1 MNFLQYKVDIEK
13 HETNNDLL
21 LHYCEYKNDEM
32 IKYMLD
38 TYCILDDENINN
50 ENQVSEIKI
59 NQVNEIK
66 NNNRIDINYKTNDH
80 RYTPLMWCCWLN
92 IFDSVKEILKYK
104 PDIDYY
110 NNHYDCA
117 ILLAIYNGNYE
128 MVKLLID
135 NGADV
140 NLILDDEK
148 KHRQNEISPISTSVY
163 NGDYKI
169 TKLLIDNGADVNY
182 MKVGSEI
189 KSPLIY
195 SAIKGYYEI
204 AKLLIMNGA
213 DINYQYNDCNAFNY
227 ALYNKCY
234 KICILL
240 LINGA
245 DVNDNC
251 IRVVGAKQ
259 WIIGAFNKIVEEKKK
274 EYDSK
279 INILYN
285 DVANEYKVN
294 IPKVLC
300 NMIVYDYL
308 YDEDK
313 YKFDDDIIKFIS
325 VEYKKNFAS
334 QFEEHCN
341 CNRNNNN

>member
-1 MNFLQYKVDIEK
+1 MNFLQHKIDIEK
-13 HETNNDLL
+13 YESNNDLL
-21 LHYCEYKNDEM
+21 LHYCENKNKEM

-38 TYCILDDENINN
+38 TYCIIDDEKIKQN
-50 ENQVSEIKI
+50 KI
-59 NQVNEIK
+59 NDK
-66 NNNRIDINYKTNDH
+66 IDINYKIDRH

-92 IFDSVKEILKYK
+92 MFDNVKEIFKYK
-104 PDIDYY
+104 PDINYY
-110 NNHYDCA
+110 NNQFDCA
-117 ILLAIYNGNYE
+117 IRLAIYNRNYD

-140 NLILDDEK
+140 NLILDDDK
-148 KHRQNEISPISTSVY
+148 KNMQNEISPLSTSVY

-204 AKLLIMNGA
+204 AKLLVLNGA
-213 DINYQYNDCNAFNY
+213 DINYQYNNCNAFNY
-227 ALYNKCY
+227 ALYNKSY

-240 LINGA
+240 LINET
-245 DVNDNC
+245 DINDNC
-251 IRVVGAKQ
+251 IRVVGAKE
-259 WIIGAFNKIVEEKKK
+259 WVVGTFNKIIEGKRK
-274 EYDSK
+274 EYDTK
-279 INILYN
+279 FNILYN

-300 NMIVYDYL
+300 NMIVYDYI
-308 YDEDK
+308 YDENK
-313 YKFDDDIIKFIS
+313 YRFDDDIIKYIS
-325 VEYKKNFAS
+325 LEYSNNFAS
-334 QFEEHCN
+334 QFEEACN
-341 CNRNNNN
+341 CNRNNKT

>member
-1 MNFLQYKVDIEK
+1 MNVVKYNNDIINYDS
-13 HETNNDLL
+13 NNDLL
-21 LHYCEYKNDEM
+21 LYYCENKDSVM

-38 TYCILDDENINN
+38 NFCKVINDN
-50 ENQVSEIKI
+50 EDIDNDKK
-59 NQVNEIK
+59 VNDNSK
-66 NNNRIDINYKTNDH
+66 IDIDYKTDRH

-92 IFDSVKEILKYK
+92 MFDSVRKILKYK
-104 PDIDYY
+104 PDINYY
-110 NNHYDCA
+110 NNQFDCA
-117 ILLAIYNGNYE
+117 IRLAIYNRNYE
-128 MVKLLID
+128 MVKLLTD
-135 NGADV
+135 KGADV

-148 KHRQNEISPISTSVY
+148 KHMQNEISPLSTSVY

-169 TKLLIDNGADVNY
+169 TKLLIDNGANVNY

-195 SAIKGYYEI
+195 SAIKGFYKI
-204 AKLLIMNGA
+204 AKLLIINGA

-251 IRVVGAKQ
+251 IRVVGARD
-259 WIIGAFNKIVEEKKK
+259 WIMEAFNKIVEEKKK
-274 EYDSK
+274 EYDYK

-313 YKFDDDIIKFIS
+313 YRFDDDIIKYIS
-325 VEYKKNFAS
+325 VEYKKNFAL
-334 QFEEHCN
+334 QFEEACN